1 MECDIGDVSGTPC
14 IHTQSC
20 HHYRP
25 AEHRKA
31 SRETVDQPIAQML
44 ISMLQS
50 GEVIVQRTG
59 DVSKLKKFFLG

>member
-25 AEHRKA
+25 SSVVDVEEDVVAAAMYKVRRDGTISFVQWGCKKTLEQALTRK
-31 SRETVDQPIAQML
+31 
-44 ISMLQS
+44 
-50 GEVIVQRTG
+50 
-59 DVSKLKKFFLG
+59 